1 MGGGIFVYANPFRI
15 AVMVVMPV
23 TNSPMSLFCLYRLSN
38 FLSWDNS
45 DSDVNIPSYLKMT
58 PKRKHKSF
66 PYENNM
72 KLQIPILKN
81 REVPKYPS
89 NINLNSQKKGR
100 QNLI

>member
-45 DSDVNIPSYLKMT
+45 DSDVNIPSYLG
-58 PKRKHKSF
+58 R
-66 PYENNM
+66 
-72 KLQIPILKN
+72 LLK
-81 REVPKYPS
+81 E
-89 NINLNSQKKGR
+89 NINYFLMK
-100 QNLI
+100 II

>member
-1 MGGGIFVYANPFRI
+1 M
-15 AVMVVMPV
+15 
-23 TNSPMSLFCLYRLSN
+23 
-38 FLSWDNS
+38 
-45 DSDVNIPSYLKMT
+45 IPKG
-58 PKRKHKSF
+58 KHKLF

-81 REVPKYPS
+81 REVPKYTS